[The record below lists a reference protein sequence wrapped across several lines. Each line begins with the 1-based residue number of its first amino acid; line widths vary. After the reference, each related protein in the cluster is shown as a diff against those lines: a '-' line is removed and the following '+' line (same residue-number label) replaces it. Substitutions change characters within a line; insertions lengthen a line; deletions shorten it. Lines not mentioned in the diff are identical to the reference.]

1 MAAPSFFRLPFL
13 LTITAAI
20 ITTIPFACAQ
30 RQSGKGCIEAEREA
44 LLSFKASIKR
54 DPVNRLGSWKGHDC
68 CKWDG
73 VHCSNVT
80 GHVVKLNLSNTN
92 PKLFGNEFSDLCLSG
107 ENSRFSNPNGLL
119 GKIDSSL
126 IALQHLNYLDLS
138 GNYLGGG
145 VPIPRFIGSLRKT
158 HLNLACMNFAGRVPP
173 QLGNLTRLLYLNIKS
188 PISSIFYDDVVHSDD
203 ISWLPHLGSLRFLDM
218 SGVNLSNVG
227 DWVRMVTFLPSL
239 KVLRLSYCELSLP
252 HESRVSSNISSL
264 ETLDLML
271 YNTDTLDPAYWFW
284 NADTIKELELA
295 FNQITGPIPVA
306 IGNMTSLE
314 KFSLGGNQKLTG
326 IKYKLSDGLCYLIY
340 LDISSTAINQDMAE
354 FMDLLPSCSKSKL
367 QFLDLSS
374 SNLTGQIPKWVNHWG
389 NLSDLFL
396 SENRLQGSVPREIG
410 TLANLRRLYL
420 DNNQFTGSISEEHLA
435 NLANLEELDLS
446 YNSLHIKISSNWFPQ
461 FSLQY
466 VYFARCKMGPHI
478 PLWLKEQ
485 TSVTHLDISDADI
498 VDHLP
503 SWFWSVFSQA
513 HYLNLS
519 SNKIKGRLPAT
530 LEFMSSLSMLDL
542 SSNSLTGSIPLELT
556 GLQNLQ
562 ILDLAHNRI
571 SGTVPHAIA
580 NLKAM
585 AQNSRRYNPLMRMY
599 VRPITVSVDIEYSVK
614 YDDSLPLV
622 TKGQEIDYTS
632 TMKYMVGLD
641 LSCNN
646 LVGEI
651 PGELASL
658 VELINLNMSHNQLS
672 GEIPEK
678 IGLLRALES
687 LDLSFNELSGE
698 IPWSLS
704 EITSLSHLN
713 LTYNNLSGRIP
724 LGNQLQTL
732 GDPASIYIGNNY
744 LCGPPL
750 SRNCSEPDATEDYT
764 DVTEPNKRDFHFGWL
779 WGMLWEF
786 GWCLLSSCS

>member
-1 MAAPSFFRLPFL
+1 M
-13 LTITAAI
+13 
-20 ITTIPFACAQ
+20 
-30 RQSGKGCIEAEREA
+30 
-44 LLSFKASIKR
+44 
-54 DPVNRLGSWKGHDC
+54 
-68 CKWDG
+68 
-73 VHCSNVT
+73 
-80 GHVVKLNLSNTN
+80 LN
-92 PKLFGNEFSDLCLSG
+92 
-107 ENSRFSNPNGLL
+107 
-119 GKIDSSL
+119 
-126 IALQHLNYLDLS
+126 
-138 GNYLGGG
+138 
-145 VPIPRFIGSLRKT
+145 
-158 HLNLACMNFAGRVPP
+158 
-173 QLGNLTRLLYLNIKS
+173 NI
-188 PISSIFYDDVVHSDD
+188 
-203 ISWLPHLGSLRFLDM
+203 
-218 SGVNLSNVG
+218 
-227 DWVRMVTFLPSL
+227 
-239 KVLRLSYCELSLP
+239 
-252 HESRVSSNISSL
+252 
-264 ETLDLML
+264 
-271 YNTDTLDPAYWFW
+271 DTLDPAYWFW

-306 IGNMTSLE
+306 NGNMTSLE

-396 SENRLQGSVPREIG
+396 SENRLQGAVPREIG

-542 SSNSLTGSIPLELT
+542 SSNSLTGLLPKLPKSLVSLDISNNSLSRPLPKNFGAPMLRDLVLSANRNNGTVPMYICQLQYLQMFDLSKNLLVGQLPQCSKSKYVKEDLNTAVDSALTQLSVLILYNNNLSGNFPEFLQHSPQLAVLDLAHNTFVGELPAWIAEKLPGLSYLLLRCNMFSGSIPLELI

-622 TKGQEIDYTS
+622 TKCQEIDYTS

-786 GWCLLSSCS
+786 GWCSLSSCS